1 MKRSHLFI
9 MAIFSLLLAF
19 FGESEKATAG
29 MKALRDETA
38 ELQKKLRKNPND
50 ARLRVR
56 LGMVLLRA
64 ESYET
69 ALAQFDSALALQ
81 PDLPAAKFGR
91 AEVKF
96 LQGHLDDGMRGYI
109 EALDSPEADQF
120 VSDIARRIGSPYAV
134 RQITLEPGENMMA
147 RFAPNGRTI
156 VFQSNRDGNW
166 EIYRAYADGSQ
177 ATRLTDDAAADES
190 PCVSPDGRWIAF
202 ARSHDKD
209 RASKQVATREIYIMG
224 AENGNDLICISRH
237 RADDWNPAFSPK
249 GDRLAFVSD
258 RDDMRAVDLHERQS
272 DIFLFSLSDSSL
284 TRFSQ
289 GFGDKSA
296 PSFAPNGDALVYVN
310 NVNGAFEI
318 FEQPLNSAQPA
329 NLFPKNGASG
339 GASPGA
345 PSKGGPQIS
354 PDGKRIAYFEKRDDN
369 LDLFLGDRE
378 KNNVLRLTCDPA
390 TDAFPVFSPDGNE
403 IFFTSNRS
411 GGYQIYA
418 MDLRQPIARTE
429 LAETLRRLLGRQK
442 AATP

>member
-1 MKRSHLFI
+1 M
-9 MAIFSLLLAF
+9 LLLR
-19 FGESEKATAG
+19 EE
-29 MKALRDETA
+29 
-38 ELQKKLRKNPND
+38 NYD
-50 ARLRVR
+50 A
-56 LGMVLLRA
+56 A
-64 ESYET
+64 S
-69 ALAQFDSALALQ
+69 AQFDSALALQ

-96 LQGHLDDGMRGYI
+96 LQGHRDESMRGYL

-120 VSDIARRIGSPYAV
+120 VSDIAQRLGSPYAV
-134 RQITLEPGENMMA
+134 RQITMAPGENMMA

-177 ATRLTDDAAADES
+177 PVRLTNDTAADES

-202 ARSHDKD
+202 VRSHDKS
-209 RASKQVATREIYIMG
+209 RPSKQAAAREIYIME
-224 AENGNDLICISRH
+224 AQSGNDLICISRH
-237 RADDWNPAFSPK
+237 QADDWNPAFSPK

-258 RDDMRAVDLHERQS
+258 RDDVRAVDLHEKQS
-272 DIFLFSLSDSSL
+272 DVFLFSLSDSSL

-296 PSFAPNGDALVYVN
+296 PCFMPDGAALVYVN

-318 FEQPLNSAQPA
+318 FEQRLNSAQP
-329 NLFPKNGASG
+329 NSLLSKNGTAEKPPQG
-339 GASPGA
+339 R
-345 PSKGGPQIS
+345 PSKGGPQSS
-354 PDGKRIAYFEKRDDN
+354 PDGKRIVYFEKRDKN
-369 LDLFLGDRE
+369 LDLFLFERE

-390 TDAFPVFSPDGNE
+390 AEAFPVFSPDGNE

-418 MDLRQPIARTE
+418 MDLRQPVTRTE
-429 LAETLRRLLGRQK
+429 LAETLRRLLGQQK
-442 AATP
+442 AGTQ